1 MKKSLKFGVK
11 IGVKFVILYNKNY
24 YTVFSI
30 SQNRQISPK
39 SFIFLGDKNATIFV
53 KEAKVQIKHRIYE
66 NTLYVVL
73 SGELDE
79 NSAYNARTNLDEI
92 FDMPKF
98 KQIIIDLSELDFMDS
113 TGIGVLIGRYKRM
126 KDKQIPIFICNPST
140 HAERIFK
147 MTGLYDIMPRIS

>member
-1 MKKSLKFGVK
+1 M
-11 IGVKFVILYNKNY
+11 
-24 YTVFSI
+24 
-30 SQNRQISPK
+30 
-39 SFIFLGDKNATIFV
+39 
-53 KEAKVQIKHRIYE
+53 QIKHRIYE

-79 NSAYNARTNLDEI
+79 HSAYHARLNLDEI
-92 FDMPKF
+92 FDSPKF

-113 TGIGVLIGRYKRM
+113 TGIGVLIGRYKKM

-147 MTGLYDIMPRIS
+147 MTGLYDIMPKIS